1 MRFLVT
7 MFLGMTDVKKSCL
20 VSACHSEGAKRLKNL
35 IKKRLH
41 KRRCTSTCNVWRKPN
56 EPCCTETSR
65 KNLHSVE
72 QRFLIKGC
80 VKKTDCLSVSEL
92 SVFSN
97 PKIRNLWGYTNTN
110 TRKSSLPKKAF
121 EKQASTF
128 ALRIRSRSGV

>member
-1 MRFLVT
+1 
-7 MFLGMTDVKKSCL
+7 MFLGMTDVKKSCF

-97 PKIRNLWGYTNTN
+97 PMIRNQLEYTTTNT
-110 TRKSSLPKKAF
+110 KPFSIKKKLA
-121 EKQASTF
+121 EKASF
-128 ALRIRSRSGV
+128 CSCSPLRGRLEGVA

>member
-97 PKIRNLWGYTNTN
+97 PTIRNLWEIRNLIQGHFLY
-110 TRKSSLPKKAF
+110 LKKLA
-121 EKQASTF
+121 ERQASLS
-128 ALRIRSRSGV
+128 ALRLWSRSGV